1 MDVSVAMKNG
11 GDDDSGGGGG
21 GPYKRP
27 LLCFS
32 LTERFCVVVFHSLVT
47 ISSPHSSV

>member
-1 MDVSVAMKNG
+1 MKNG
-11 GDDDSGGGGG
+11 GGGDDVGGSGGGGG
-21 GPYKRP
+21 GGGHYKRP